1 LVLISVLGAP
11 VTAHALEKPDP
22 TISDRA
28 PSAVVA
34 LFDERVSTAVGDQ
47 FCSGVLVRD
56 AWVLTAAHCVADQ
69 PDGGKLSVG
78 FWIAGRR
85 ELVRVRA
92 SYYPKWFRM
101 ESFGSGDIALLHL
114 VRSVPGVRPIP
125 IGVSSYDAAQFVY
138 GYGTSSATSVVERPL
153 GARVKV
159 RNRFGE
165 EYFGIDP
172 VRQIAA
178 SVVSTEV
185 VILDDGLLLYREQL
199 IEGICSGDS
208 GGPLLGARVTDGRP
222 VVIGI
227 VSYGEEPCWAKTP
240 GVYTRV
246 RAYQNWINETIE
258 AKK

>member
-1 LVLISVLGAP
+1 
-11 VTAHALEKPDP
+11 
-22 TISDRA
+22 
-28 PSAVVA
+28 
-34 LFDERVSTAVGDQ
+34 
-47 FCSGVLVRD
+47 
-56 AWVLTAAHCVADQ
+56 
-69 PDGGKLSVG
+69 
-78 FWIAGRR
+78 
-85 ELVRVRA
+85 
-92 SYYPKWFRM
+92 M